1 MKKVIVNY
9 AAILSGLAIAAFGVV
24 AFVLP
29 QGIMIGGTTGIGRI
43 LYYFYGIPVSY
54 TVGAVNI
61 ILFSIGAFI
70 LGKKFALSVVVSTF
84 AYPAFIN
91 LFEHMD
97 FLAEISDDGLLSAIF
112 GGVIVGCGI
121 RHCDQVRELLPAEAI
136 SLRSYSIENSIF
148 LLVRRS
154 IL

>member
-54 TVGAVNI
+54 TCLLYTSGQCQVGIESTVIDMTGPQPMILRPGI
-61 ILFSIGAFI
+61 ITREDFERVLEKPV
-70 LGKKFALSVVVSTF
+70 LLDPTLNRRPEELSL
-84 AYPAFIN
+84 I
-91 LFEHMD
+91 H
-97 FLAEISDDGLLSAIF
+97 I
-112 GGVIVGCGI
+112 
-121 RHCDQVRELLPAEAI
+121 
-136 SLRSYSIENSIF
+136 
-148 LLVRRS
+148 
-154 IL
+154 

>member
-54 TVGAVNI
+54 TVG
-61 ILFSIGAFI
+61 GQY
-70 LGKKFALSVVVSTF
+70 
-84 AYPAFIN
+84 YPVFDRCIYSGEKICS
-91 LFEHMD
+91 FGCRQHIR
-97 FLAEISDDGLLSAIF
+97 ISCLY
-112 GGVIVGCGI
+112 
-121 RHCDQVRELLPAEAI
+121 Q
-136 SLRSYSIENSIF
+136 SL
-148 LLVRRS
+148 
-154 IL
+154 